1 MTGFHFKI
9 NPLAMV
15 TCFSA
20 PLAALNLP
28 LVIHWVSA
36 TFESDDHDCA
46 MNMKITFLW
55 QFLWSWPWLK
65 KEYEIVIYDVRSV
78 LCSFRKMTII
88 VKVNALWV
96 DCCLLASDIFMLK
109 YSTDAAPSPV
119 FTLWEWKQDFQ
130 WKCCTEVENILWK
143 MYFLICYFSRL
154 LKQRIPTRFYDSSKV
169 TLQSVFPIE
178 RHWL

>member
-1 MTGFHFKI
+1 MLFGPPGSSEPPLGHSLSQCHFWI
-9 NPLAMV
+9 WWPWLCHEHENY
-15 TCFSA
+15 
-20 PLAALNLP
+20 
-28 LVIHWVSA
+28 
-36 TFESDDHDCA
+36 
-46 MNMKITFLW
+46 FLW